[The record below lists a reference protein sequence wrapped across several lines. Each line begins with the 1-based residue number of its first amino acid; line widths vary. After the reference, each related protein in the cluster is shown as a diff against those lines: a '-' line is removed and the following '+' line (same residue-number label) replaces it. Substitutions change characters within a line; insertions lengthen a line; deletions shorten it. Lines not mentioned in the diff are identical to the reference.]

1 MPFARK
7 CLEFGFGWRDV
18 VFMSVILHVNM
29 DLSFTRLSQQFL
41 WNLSTK
47 EDKSAVSCTLHEGVI
62 WGEGWL
68 TVGMKINTHQMETLK
83 HEDFPLMVTYS
94 GLMYFFKF
102 SPNLFSLLFISN
114 PVKALHPAFFINKMQ
129 GSTNQ
134 TGLVGKHI

>member
-47 EDKSAVSCTLHEGVI
+47 EDKSTVLCTLHEGVI
-62 WGEGWL
+62 WVEAWV
-68 TVGMKINTHQMETLK
+68 TVGMKINTHQNGNT
-83 HEDFPLMVTYS
+83 
-94 GLMYFFKF
+94 
-102 SPNLFSLLFISN
+102 
-114 PVKALHPAFFINKMQ
+114 
-129 GSTNQ
+129 Q
-134 TGLVGKHI
+134 T